1 MKNLWR
7 RRKAMSINTRKYI
20 ENYLKIQNKRSEII
34 PFEMNRPQIKL
45 YEALAKQYKK
55 GKPQRAIILKARQMG
70 FSTLTEALIFK
81 KTVTHKN
88 IKSGI
93 VTHEAQAT
101 TNLFNISKRYLN
113 GLPEQLRPSIKNS
126 NAKELIFDN
135 EAGTGL
141 NSSIKCMTAGNNSIG
156 RSDTFQNLHISEYAF
171 WEGDK
176 EKTLAGLLQAV
187 PYNLNTIII
196 IESTANGFENFK
208 ELWDKAVAG
217 NSDFVPVFCA
227 WWELEE
233 YRLPYNGFALTEEE
247 ESLKMAF
254 RLDNEQL
261 AWRRWCIANNCQG
274 NIGTFHQ
281 EYPSYPEEA
290 FVSSGNCVFDTN
302 NIIKRLGEVK
312 EPIKQGSFLF
322 DYDGLKISNIR
333 WIDDKNGLIKIY
345 EDVKPK
351 YPYVIGG
358 DTAGEGSDNF
368 TGHVLDN
375 TNGKQVAVLEN
386 NLDEDIYARQ
396 IYCLGMYYNTALL
409 GIEVN
414 FSTFPLK
421 ELERIK
427 YPNLY
432 IRKQEDSYMHGYE
445 KKYGFKTT
453 SVTRPIII
461 AQLVEIAR
469 EEINLINDK
478 NTLREMLTFVKNEKG
493 RPEAMR
499 GSHDDHVMGLA
510 IAYYIRPQQKMIAPQ
525 KSNMAKIK
533 WTDDMYEDYRNAS
546 DDIRKMMELQFGL
559 PN

>member
-1 MKNLWR
+1 
-7 RRKAMSINTRKYI
+7 MSINTRKYI

>member
-1 MKNLWR
+1 
-7 RRKAMSINTRKYI
+7 MSINTKKYI
-20 ENYLKIQNKRSEII
+20 ENYLKIQNKEAKII
-34 PFEMNRPQIKL
+34 PFIMNKPQIKL
-45 YEALAKQYKK
+45 YKALAKQYKE

-81 KTVTHKN
+81 KTVTAKN

-113 GLPEQLRPSIKNS
+113 GLPEELRPTIKNS

-135 EAGTGL
+135 DTGTGL
-141 NSSIKCMTAGNNSIG
+141 NSSIKCMTAGNSSIG

-176 EKTLAGLLQAV
+176 ENTLAGLLQAV

-254 RLDNEQL
+254 RLGNEQL

-274 NIGTFHQ
+274 NIDTFHQ

-333 WIDDKNGLIKIY
+333 WTDDKNGLIKIY
-345 EDVKPK
+345 EDVKTE

-396 IYCLGMYYNTALL
+396 MYCLGMYYNTALL

>member
-1 MKNLWR
+1 
-7 RRKAMSINTRKYI
+7 MSINTRKYI

-261 AWRRWCIANNCQG
+261 A
-274 NIGTFHQ
+274 
-281 EYPSYPEEA
+281 
-290 FVSSGNCVFDTN
+290 
-302 NIIKRLGEVK
+302 
-312 EPIKQGSFLF
+312 
-322 DYDGLKISNIR
+322 
-333 WIDDKNGLIKIY
+333 
-345 EDVKPK
+345 
-351 YPYVIGG
+351 
-358 DTAGEGSDNF
+358 
-368 TGHVLDN
+368 
-375 TNGKQVAVLEN
+375 
-386 NLDEDIYARQ
+386 
-396 IYCLGMYYNTALL
+396 
-409 GIEVN
+409 
-414 FSTFPLK
+414 
-421 ELERIK
+421 
-427 YPNLY
+427 
-432 IRKQEDSYMHGYE
+432 
-445 KKYGFKTT
+445 
-453 SVTRPIII
+453 
-461 AQLVEIAR
+461 
-469 EEINLINDK
+469 
-478 NTLREMLTFVKNEKG
+478 
-493 RPEAMR
+493 
-499 GSHDDHVMGLA
+499 
-510 IAYYIRPQQKMIAPQ
+510 
-525 KSNMAKIK
+525 
-533 WTDDMYEDYRNAS
+533 
-546 DDIRKMMELQFGL
+546 
-559 PN
+559 